1 MSFSSAA
8 VTLLGRDGVLGET
21 VIGTSPADPTLDMGV
36 PFISSRAKRRDQV
49 VAVDLGVRT
58 TKAVHVQRQGDT
70 FHLVNFAFADSPIF
84 EKNSPPDVLSDH
96 LKNVIRALGCKAK
109 VVTLALGDGET
120 VFRQVEVPLMPIS
133 DLRRTLKFNAKAY
146 LQQDFPDHAFDC
158 HYVAGSLLPAKA
170 AEAGK
175 PAGGVQKQK
184 ALVGGVRQ
192 ETLDRV
198 QAAFKTAGLVVDH
211 VVPGSVGPVNSFEM
225 AEPESFRSEVIALVE
240 LGFKSTAITILDCG
254 EIALNR
260 VVAIGGDRLTSG
272 LAEALGISYQEAEN
286 IKVGMAS
293 EVAQD
298 LEPLIHPLGREL
310 RASIDFFENHHD
322 KAVGKVFLSGG
333 SACGELIVQSLQT
346 ELMVPCQIWVPTKG
360 LQLAFSPDRMGD
372 LEQLAPKLTVAVG
385 AAAASF

>member
-1 MSFSSAA
+1 MPRRRCC
-8 VTLLGRDGVLGET
+8 GREGVLRET
-21 VIGTSPADPTLDMGV
+21 VIGTSPADHTLDMGV
-36 PFISSRAKRRDQV
+36 PYISSRAKRRDQV

-58 TKAVHVQRQGDT
+58 TKAVHVQRHGDT
-70 FHLVNFAFADSPIF
+70 FHLVNFAFVDSPIF

-96 LKNVIRALGCKAK
+96 LKNVIRMLGYKAK
-109 VVTLALGDGET
+109 LVTLALGDGET
-120 VFRQVEVPLMPIS
+120 VFRQVEVPLMPVS

-146 LQQDFPDHAFDC
+146 LQQDFPDHVFDC
-158 HYVAGSLLPAKA
+158 HYVAGSSQPAKA

-175 PAGGVQKQK
+175 PAGTAGGVQKQK

-198 QAAFKTAGLVVDH
+198 QAAFKAAGLVVDH
-211 VVPGSVGPVNSFEM
+211 VIPGSVGPVNSFEM
-225 AEPESFRSEVIALVE
+225 AEPESFRGEVIALVE

-260 VVAIGGDRLTSG
+260 VVAIGGDRLTGG

-310 RASIDFFENHHD
+310 RASNDFFENHHD

-333 SACGELIVQSLQT
+333 SACGESIVQSLQT
-346 ELMVPCQIWVPTKG
+346 ELMVPCQVWVPTKG
-360 LQLAFSPDRMGD
+360 LQL
-372 LEQLAPKLTVAVG
+372 Q
-385 AAAASF
+385 